1 MRPMAT
7 GEKLRKLGIAAGS
20 GPLPEALAEAAL
32 AAGRDVFVVGIE
44 GAAEKGIERFP
55 HAWVR
60 IGAMGEFLRLLK
72 ENGCEDIVLIGGV
85 KRPSLAAIF
94 PDKTGRQLMP
104 RVARWLM
111 QGDDGLLRGLADY
124 FEKEH
129 GFRVIG
135 AHEVA
140 GELLAPE
147 AVLTR
152 VVPADAQQADID
164 IAIRAAL
171 AIGALDIGQGAVACR
186 GVVLALEA
194 AEGTD
199 RMLER
204 IRTLPAEMRGRD
216 GARDGVLVKLSKPGQ
231 ERRLDLPTIGVRT
244 VENVAAAGLAGIAVE
259 AGGALIVDGEAVARA
274 ANKAGIFVVGI
285 GRDRIEKCR
294 P

>member
-1 MRPMAT
+1 METEGKP
-7 GEKLRKLGIAAGS
+7 RKLGIAAGS
-20 GPLPEALAEAAL
+20 GPLPAMLAEAAL
-32 AAGRDVFVVGIE
+32 AAGRDVYVIGIE
-44 GAAEKGIERFP
+44 GAAEKEIERFP

-60 IGAMGEFLRLLK
+60 LGAMGEFLRLLK
-72 ENGCEDIVLIGGV
+72 ENRCEDIVLIGGI
-85 KRPSLAAIF
+85 KRPNLASLF
-94 PDKTGRQLMP
+94 PDKTGRSLMP

-140 GELLAPE
+140 GGLLAPE
-147 AVLTR
+147 GVLSKAA
-152 VVPADAQQADID
+152 PSPEQEIDID
-164 IAIRAAL
+164 VAARAAL

-204 IRTLPAEMRGRD
+204 VSSLPQDVRGREE
-216 GARDGVLVKLSKPGQ
+216 ARAGVLVKLSKPGQ
-231 ERRLDLPTIGVRT
+231 EKRVDLPTVGVKT

-274 ANKAGIFVVGI
+274 ANRAGIFVVGLAP
-285 GRDRIEKCR
+285 DRLRKLR
-294 P
+294 S

>member
-1 MRPMAT
+1 MAT
-7 GEKLRKLGIAAGS
+7 GEKPRKLGIAAGS

-32 AAGRDVFVVGIE
+32 AAGREVFVVGIE
-44 GAAEKGIERFP
+44 GAAQKGIERFP

-72 ENGCEDIVLIGGV
+72 ENGCEEIVLIGGV
-85 KRPSLAAIF
+85 KRPSLTAIL

-140 GELLAPE
+140 DELLAPE

-152 VVPADAQQADID
+152 AAPTPDQESDID
-164 IAIRAAL
+164 VAVRAAL

-204 IRTLPAEMRGRD
+204 IVTLPPEMRGHE
-216 GARDGVLVKLSKPGQ
+216 GAREGVLVKLSKPGQ
-231 ERRLDLPTIGVRT
+231 ERRVDLPTIGVKT

-274 ANKAGIFVVGI
+274 ANRAGIFVIGL
-285 GRDRIEKCR
+285 GRDRIERSR

>member
-20 GPLPEALAEAAL
+20 GPLPEALADAAL
-32 AAGRDVFVVGIE
+32 AAGREVFVVGIE

-111 QGDDGLLRGLADY
+111 QGDDGLLRGLAGY

-140 GELLAPE
+140 EELLAPE

-152 VVPADAQQADID
+152 VAPTDAQQADID

-186 GVVLALEA
+186 GVILALEA

-204 IRTLPAEMRGRD
+204 VRTLPAEMRGQD
-216 GARDGVLVKLSKPGQ
+216 AAREGVLVKLAKPGQ
-231 ERRLDLPTIGVRT
+231 ERRLDLPTIGVRA
-244 VENVAAAGLAGIAVE
+244 VENVVAAGLAGIAVE

-274 ANKAGIFVVGI
+274 ANKAGIFVAGI
-285 GRDRIEKCR
+285 GRGRIEKCR

>member
-1 MRPMAT
+1 MAT
-7 GEKLRKLGIAAGS
+7 ENKPRKLGIAAGS
-20 GPLPEALAEAAL
+20 GPLPAMLAAAAQ
-32 AAGRDVFVVGIE
+32 AAGREVFVVGIE
-44 GAAEKGIERFP
+44 GAAEKEIERFP

-60 IGAMGEFLRLLK
+60 LGAMGEFLHLLK
-72 ENGCEDIVLIGGV
+72 ENCCEDIVLIGGV
-85 KRPSLAAIF
+85 KRPSLASIF
-94 PDKTGRQLMP
+94 PDKTGRSLMP

-140 GELLAPE
+140 GSLLAPE
-147 AVLTR
+147 GVLTK
-152 VVPADAQQADID
+152 VAPSPEQEADID
-164 IAIRAAL
+164 MAARAAR

-186 GVVLALEA
+186 GIVLALEA

-204 IRTLPAEMRGRD
+204 VASLPPELRGGE
-216 GARDGVLVKLSKPGQ
+216 GARAGVLVKLSKPGQ
-231 ERRLDLPTIGVRT
+231 EKRVDLPTVGVKT
-244 VENVAAAGLAGIAVE
+244 VENAAAAGLAGIAVE

-274 ANKAGIFVVGI
+274 ANKAGIFVVGL
-285 GRDRIEKCR
+285 GRERLQGLGS
-294 P
+294 

>member
-1 MRPMAT
+1 MAT
-7 GEKLRKLGIAAGS
+7 GEKPRKLGIAAGS

-32 AAGRDVFVVGIE
+32 AAGREVFIIGIE

-85 KRPSLAAIF
+85 KRPSLAAIL

-147 AVLTR
+147 AILTR
-152 VVPADAQQADID
+152 TSPTAEQEADID
-164 IAIRAAL
+164 LAIRAAT

-204 IRTLPAEMRGRD
+204 VAMLPQEMRGNGVR
-216 GARDGVLVKLSKPGQ
+216 REGVLVKLSKPGQ
-231 ERRLDLPTIGVRT
+231 ERRVDLPTIGVKT

-274 ANKAGIFVVGI
+274 ANKAGIFVAGI
-285 GRDRIEKCR
+285 GRDRIDRACR
-294 P
+294 

>member
-1 MRPMAT
+1 MAT
-7 GEKLRKLGIAAGS
+7 GGKPRKLGIAAGS

-32 AAGRDVFVVGIE
+32 AAGRDVFIAGIE
-44 GAAEKGIERFP
+44 GAAGKGIERFP

-104 RVARWLM
+104 RLARWLM
-111 QGDDGLLRGLADY
+111 QGDDALLRGLAEY

-152 VVPADAQQADID
+152 AVPTAEQEADID

-204 IRTLPAEMRGRD
+204 IATLPQEMRGHD
-216 GARDGVLVKLSKPGQ
+216 DARAGVLVKLSKPGQ
-231 ERRLDLPTIGVRT
+231 ERRVDLPTIGVQT

-274 ANKAGIFVVGI
+274 ANKAGIFVAGL
-285 GRDRIEKCR
+285 GRERIEKAR
-294 P
+294 L